1 MLKNDRI
8 RILSSR
14 HETFTKTEIIQSMVF
29 DHNGVKLEI
38 SNTKISVKSPDIW
51 KLNNMLLRTHVKEE
65 ITWKLEDI

>member
-8 RILSSR
+8 RILSGR

-51 KLNNMLLRTHVKEE
+51 KLNNMLLTTHVKEE